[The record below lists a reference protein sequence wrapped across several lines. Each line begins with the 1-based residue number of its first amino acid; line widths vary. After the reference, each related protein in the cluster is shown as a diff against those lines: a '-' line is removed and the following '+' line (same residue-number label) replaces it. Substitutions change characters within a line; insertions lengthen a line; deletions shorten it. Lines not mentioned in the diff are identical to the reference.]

1 MSDNKRIIIT
11 VMITLPALRPTEP
24 GDVAMSRARS
34 RYSADC
40 ASGDRDLP
48 RLAVSVLRSKKSRGP
63 G

>member
-1 MSDNKRIIIT
+1 
-11 VMITLPALRPTEP
+11 MITLPALRPTEP